1 MEERRPLRFLDC
13 FTLWLSVDY
22 LGSEGAGPV
31 GAAIAATRLQYK
43 CFNIYSATGHLR
55 I

>member
-1 MEERRPLRFLDC
+1 MKERRPLRFLDRY
-13 FTLWLSVDY
+13 TLWCEDY

-31 GAAIAATRLQYK
+31 GAAVAATRLQYK